1 MPKTAARVRLRLPPR
16 TRCWPKRS
24 WGMSWATRPWRRRAC
39 SATWTWP
46 AARWAPWSSSARK
59 RTDQDAS
66 ELALLEHESERLVDA
81 ERRCE
86 ALHAEAAAAGEA
98 ADADCADAEWAGAQL
113 EACR

>member
-1 MPKTAARVRLRLPPR
+1 V
-16 TRCWPKRS
+16 
-24 WGMSWATRPWRRRAC
+24 
-39 SATWTWP
+39 
-46 AARWAPWSSSARK
+46 
-59 RTDQDAS
+59 S